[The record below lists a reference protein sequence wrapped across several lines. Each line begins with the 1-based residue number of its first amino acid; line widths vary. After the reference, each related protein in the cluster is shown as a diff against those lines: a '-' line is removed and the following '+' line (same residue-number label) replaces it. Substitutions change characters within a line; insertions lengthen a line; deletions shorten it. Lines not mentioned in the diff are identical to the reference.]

1 MIRLSVSQRD
11 AFRQFLTGHRAAEA
25 RALQLMREEGPRSSD
40 EAFAGAMELCDLV
53 ADDATDP
60 LRERDDA
67 QARAVWAKLR
77 AWAANRVP
85 QT

>member
-1 MIRLSVSQRD
+1 MVRLGVSQRD
-11 AFRQFLTGHRAAEA
+11 AFRHFLSGHRAAEA
-25 RALQLMREEGPRSSD
+25 RALQLMREEGPLSSE

-53 ADDATDP
+53 DDDATDP

-67 QARAVWAKLR
+67 HARAIWAKLR